1 MIWAILFWLGLA
13 VSVGIGLVY
22 FRDLGDVSQMILKVK
37 RKNMIRFIRNE
48 YRLIGAGLLAAL
60 VMAVSH
66 LAFEAGPGWAFWT
79 ALLLTAFLYGF
90 PWVWVHLAA
99 QPGGQRPVFQCRGGQ
114 EVRGAGG

>member
-1 MIWAILFWLGLA
+1 MVWILLFWLGLL

-48 YRLIGAGLLAAL
+48 YRLIGAGLAAAV

-66 LAFEAGPGWAFWT
+66 LGFEAGPGAS
-79 ALLLTAFLYGF
+79 
-90 PWVWVHLAA
+90 
-99 QPGGQRPVFQCRGGQ
+99 
-114 EVRGAGG
+114 

>member
-1 MIWAILFWLGLA
+1 MVWTSLFWIGLL

-48 YRLIGAGLLAAL
+48 YRLIGAGLAAAV

-66 LAFEAGPGWAFWT
+66 FGFEAGPGAS
-79 ALLLTAFLYGF
+79 
-90 PWVWVHLAA
+90 
-99 QPGGQRPVFQCRGGQ
+99 
-114 EVRGAGG
+114 